1 MNVQEAKD
9 MVEFLRHQ
17 FPVGSRVRLISTPK
31 DDPMPIAVGSEGTLE
46 RIEDNGEF
54 RVQWD
59 DGRSLIATPGYDMI
73 QIFPPRY
80 VFGDYVFTPVLNAF
94 NNKTSWWLSKKGYA
108 QAMYCFTG
116 DEKEAEDQLAESSRI
131 SYFTMFECATQK
143 RQDKNS

>member
-1 MNVQEAKD
+1 MNVQDAKD

-59 DGRSLIATPGYDMI
+59 DSYTRIRYDSDI
-73 QIFPPRY
+73 PAALCVRGLCLYSGVECVQQQ
-80 VFGDYVFTPVLNAF
+80 N
-94 NNKTSWWLSKKGYA
+94 
-108 QAMYCFTG
+108 
-116 DEKEAEDQLAESSRI
+116 QLVVI
-131 SYFTMFECATQK
+131 QK
-143 RQDKNS
+143 RLCSSDVLFYWR